1 MNVLRRIGLSLF
13 APVLA
18 VVVALVIS
26 SAVMAALQV
35 NPLRVFQVMVDFGDT
50 PSQQTTALVVILN
63 RAVPLFL
70 AGLAVSIAFRMGL
83 FNIGVEGQYR
93 LATILAAGAG
103 AAVALPGPLHVL
115 LIVVVAMVVAAVWA
129 GIVAVLKVT
138 RGVSE
143 VISSIMLNVIAL
155 GIASYLL
162 TGPLRGSPEGAS
174 IIATAE
180 IPESGWMP
188 SLNGIFGALGLATPP
203 RQLYGFLVV
212 AAVVGVAVAV
222 LLNRTRFGFDL
233 RAAGLS
239 PSAASASG
247 VDARGMVVRTML
259 LSGAVA
265 GLIGMPD
272 LLGSTHSYTTD
283 FTSGLGFL
291 GIAVALLGRN
301 KPLGIAF
308 GALLFAFLDRSLV
321 PLQIQD
327 FPASVVTIIQGTIV
341 LAVVVANELARRVA
355 RRSAERGSAPAT
367 VAVAGDGS
375 TGPGQAASGAA
386 STGGA
391 ADQGEGTGA
400 GVSRTAGAGQ
410 RTDER
415 QGTGA

>member
-1 MNVLRRIGLSLF
+1 VIVLRRIGLALF

-18 VVVALVIS
+18 VVVAVVIS

-35 NPLRVFQVMVDFGDT
+35 DPIRVFEVMVDFGDT
-50 PSQQTTALVVILN
+50 PSQQMTAVVVVLN

-70 AGLAVSIAFRMGL
+70 AGLAVAIAFRMGL

-93 LATILAAGAG
+93 LATIVAAGLG

-115 LIVVVAMVVAAVWA
+115 LIVVVAMAVAAIWA

-155 GIASYLL
+155 GIASFLL
-162 TGPLRGSPEGAS
+162 TGPLRGSAEGAS
-174 IIATAE
+174 IISTAE

-188 SLNGIFGALGLATPP
+188 SLNGVFGLLGLANPP
-203 RQLYGFLVV
+203 RQLYGFLLV
-212 AAVVGVAVAV
+212 ALVVGVAIAV

-239 PSAASASG
+239 PSAATASG
-247 VDARGMVVRTML
+247 VDSRGMVVKTML

-272 LLGSTHSYTTD
+272 LLGSTHAYTTD
-283 FTSGLGFL
+283 FTAGLGFL

-301 KPLGIAF
+301 KPIGIAL

-341 LAVVVANELARRVA
+341 LAVVVANEIARRVA
-355 RRSAERGSAPAT
+355 RRSAERGSAPAA
-367 VAVAGDGS
+367 AVAGDGS
-375 TGPGQAASGAA
+375 TGPGQT
-386 STGGA
+386 TGGT
-391 ADQGEGTGA
+391 GEGTGA
-400 GVSRTAGAGQ
+400 GVSRTTGAGQ

-415 QGTGA
+415 QETGA